1 MDLESGKVVGCEV
14 LARFR
19 DSNGDLPPGVFI
31 PVLARANLS
40 WEFTQ
45 IIMRKAL
52 EDLEPLDD
60 LPNGFKVSINLF
72 PSDIAQSRLQNADS
86 TLNLAAS
93 RFHIVLEVTESEE
106 LDTRAA
112 KECIDWLCEQGFE
125 LAIDDFGTGY
135 SNLSKV
141 RDLGAGILKIDQAF
155 IFDIETGGLGAA
167 LVPLMIQIA
176 NELGMR
182 VVAEGVETTAQ
193 ASVVRSMGIKRAQG
207 WAFGKPM
214 PAKALQNLFHSTNQ
228 PAP

>member
-1 MDLESGKVVGCEV
+1 MQNAFYPLYQPIVDLESGKVVGCEV

-19 DSNGDLPPGVFI
+19 DSNG
-31 PVLARANLS
+31 
-40 WEFTQ
+40 
-45 IIMRKAL
+45 
-52 EDLEPLDD
+52 D

-155 IFDIETGGLGAA
+155 IFDIETGGLGAT